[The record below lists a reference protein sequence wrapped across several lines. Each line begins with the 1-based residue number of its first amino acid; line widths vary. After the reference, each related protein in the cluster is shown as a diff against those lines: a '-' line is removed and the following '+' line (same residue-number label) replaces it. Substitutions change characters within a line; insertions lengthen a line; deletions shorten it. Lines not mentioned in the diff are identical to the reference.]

1 MLREIGTMNALR
13 LLLVLLTIGAVL
25 FAGPVSPDYTQQFA
39 KIIEI
44 LGRRQT
50 PQWVWLIV
58 GWFLG
63 IASSVVVSVVI
74 GSINGIKD
82 RSKLRRMLYREMAWN
97 YWQLSLM
104 KKRLM
109 TSPSRQQPLIQDNP
123 KDVLEFGA
131 LEHAKGKRDVFES
144 LKEVADIEAMYEQF
158 HRSEKLSS
166 EAKRTVFKLNPVLS
180 AFKRRVGK
188 EFSQRILLAVTV
200 SPVNAVIEGIVLDRK
215 KEKGAAV

>member
-1 MLREIGTMNALR
+1 MFVGS
-13 LLLVLLTIGAVL
+13 V
-25 FAGPVSPDYTQQFA
+25 PPDYTQQFA

-50 PQWVWLIV
+50 PQWVWLVV

-63 IASSVVVSVVI
+63 IASSVVV
-74 GSINGIKD
+74 GWMNGIKE
-82 RSKLRRMLYREMAWN
+82 RRKLRRMLYREMARN
-97 YWQLSLM
+97 YWQRSLM
-104 KKRLM
+104 RNRLM
-109 TSPSRQQPLIQDNP
+109 TIQRGQRLIQDNP

-131 LEHAKGKRDVFES
+131 FEHAKSKRDVFES

-166 EAKRTVFKLNPVLS
+166 EKQRTVFNLNPVLS

-188 EFSQRILLAVTV
+188 EFSENILLAVTV
-200 SPVNAVIEGIVLDRK
+200 SPIKTVIEKIVLDRE
-215 KEKGAAV
+215 KEEGTDEP